1 MSTDIAV
8 DTLVNGRQR
17 DQIVATDRG
26 LLFGDGVFE
35 TMGFYRGK
43 CPLWTLHMA
52 RLQRGCLALGLE
64 TPDFDLLRRECE
76 TVIENCTRAV
86 VRLTVTRGSG
96 GRGYWPDATESG
108 PTEQSRIVHRRAWPR
123 GQEQAQ
129 NHGLNAMISS
139 ICLAEQS
146 ALAGLKHCNRIEQIL
161 AARECQRY
169 AVDEAVLLDQVGHVA
184 EAISSNL
191 LLRSDGLW
199 RAPSSPAAVAGVGLE
214 WLVASAPISIETDVL
229 DLNDLRQADS
239 ILVIN
244 SVLGIRPLR
253 KIDERELIVDADCRR
268 LQSHWNHHLI
278 PPCDV

>member
-35 TMGFYRGK
+35 TMGFYRGQ
-43 CPLWTLHMA
+43 CPLWKLHMA

-64 TPDFDLLRRECE
+64 SPDFDLVRRECE
-76 TVIENCTRAV
+76 TVTENCTRAV

-96 GRGYWPDATESG
+96 GRGYWPDSTESA
-108 PTEQSRIVHRRAWPR
+108 PTKQSRIVHRRAWPK
-123 GQEQAQ
+123 GLKKAQ
-129 NHGLNAMISS
+129 NHGMSAMISS
-139 ICLAEQS
+139 IRLTEQP

-161 AARECQRY
+161 AAQECQRY
-169 AVDEAVLLDQVGHVA
+169 AVEEAVLLDQVGRVA
-184 EAISSNL
+184 EVISSNL
-191 LLRSDGLW
+191 LIRLNHQW
-199 RAPSSPAAVAGVGLE
+199 RAPLSPAAVAGVGLE
-214 WLVASAPISIETDVL
+214 WLLSSAPIAIDADVV
-229 DLNDLRQADS
+229 DMNDLEQADS

-253 KIDERELIVDADCRR
+253 QLNERKLIVDSECRQ

-278 PPCDV
+278 PPCDD